1 MDTKKKLNPEEN
13 SFLSL
18 TSNNRRK
25 SRFLIKGRGIRQF
38 MLCILLL
45 GVVLAATQNN
55 FPGAGGIRKIVHYTL
70 NTNYNLTPWL
80 QRWHTLEFR
89 PDVTV
94 PTFSGDRLFN
104 FSGQADGEKENDQSA
119 LSNQA
124 GSSNLSTPPLS
135 DFIYPVTAGKVVKLF
150 DPLLAQDGFYP
161 GSGITIE
168 TPPGQMV
175 RAGYPGNVIGV
186 TPDQQFGYAIQI
198 DHGQGIYSITTGCAS
213 VQVRSGDQVV
223 KGQIIGQMESPSEE
237 KKYLYFEVRRQGTP
251 VDPLTFIQDKGNP

>member
-104 FSGQADGEKENDQSA
+104 FSGQADG
-119 LSNQA
+119 
-124 GSSNLSTPPLS
+124 
-135 DFIYPVTAGKVVKLF
+135 
-150 DPLLAQDGFYP
+150 
-161 GSGITIE
+161 
-168 TPPGQMV
+168 
-175 RAGYPGNVIGV
+175 
-186 TPDQQFGYAIQI
+186 
-198 DHGQGIYSITTGCAS
+198 
-213 VQVRSGDQVV
+213 
-223 KGQIIGQMESPSEE
+223 
-237 KKYLYFEVRRQGTP
+237 
-251 VDPLTFIQDKGNP
+251 